1 MGRGIHLTVDEWF
14 YHWFADE
21 TKIDEVSVFFT
32 QILEVCDKIVLKKGT
47 RLALK
52 FYSLVE
58 SSINYPP
65 KQRQRVKLLVRLFFQ
80 NSNKIEWIN
89 ETVAIPHRHE
99 DLLPRKDIYLIEM
112 CLGTTDKIIITT
124 DTTLFTNLVDT
135 QKQLKIRP
143 FMASDFINRYPV
155 I

>member
-1 MGRGIHLTVDEWF
+1 MGRGMHLTIDEWF

-32 QILEVCDKIVLKKGT
+32 QILEVCDKIVLQKGT

-65 KQRQRVKLLVRLFFQ
+65 KERQRVKLLLRLFLQ
-80 NSNKIEWIN
+80 NSDKIEWVN
-89 ETVAIPHRHE
+89 EILAIPDGHE
-99 DLLPRKDIYLIEM
+99 VECQRPAADTAESQSRLQRK
-112 CLGTTDKIIITT
+112 
-124 DTTLFTNLVDT
+124 
-135 QKQLKIRP
+135 R
-143 FMASDFINRYPV
+143 
-155 I
+155 

>member
-21 TKIDEVSVFFT
+21 TKIDEVSIFFT
-32 QILEVCDKIVLKKGT
+32 QLLEVCDKIVMQKGT
-47 RLALK
+47 RLAKK

-58 SSINYPP
+58 SSIKYPP
-65 KQRQRVKLLVRLFFQ
+65 KERQRVKFLLRLFIQ
-80 NSNKIEWIN
+80 NSDKIEWVN
-89 ETVAIPHRHE
+89 ETVSIPQGHE
-99 DLLPRKDIYLIEM
+99 NLLPRKDIYLIEM
-112 CLGTTDKIIITT
+112 CLSTTDKILITT
-124 DTTLFTNLVDT
+124 DTTLFANLVDT
-135 QKQLKIRP
+135 QGQLKIRP